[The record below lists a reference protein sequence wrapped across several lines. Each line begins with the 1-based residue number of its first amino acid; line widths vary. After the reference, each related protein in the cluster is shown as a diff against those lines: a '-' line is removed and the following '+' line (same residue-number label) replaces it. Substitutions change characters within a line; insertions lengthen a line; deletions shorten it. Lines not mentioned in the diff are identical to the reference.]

1 MLLDL
6 ALDLAHALDPVAFVQ
21 DRLKFEPDPWQARLL
36 RSCAPWILLNCC
48 RQSGKSTTTAAVALH
63 TAIYDPGLILL
74 VSPSLRQSKEL
85 FAKVT
90 GFLKDLEPAEV
101 LEEDNKSSCTLA
113 NSARVVSLPGDPDTL
128 RGYSAPKLIIKDE
141 ASYVSD
147 AMQAALDPMLAVSKG
162 RLIEMSSPNGKRGHF
177 YENWQGGI
185 DVERI
190 KIIGRECPRIGA
202 EFLEKMRQ
210 KLGPMLFSQEFEGE
224 FIDAEELGFFIR
236 DDRIGAGER
245 FREVPMTFPPSIFQ
259 VGHLERVPLGTP
271 YPGIVAHVGRLLDK
285 LPAGTE
291 LVIDLTGVGRP
302 VFDMFVYSGISP
314 LGVLI
319 TAGAS
324 ETRDGPICG
333 VPKLTLV
340 SRLQALLHEGRLKI
354 LRELAE
360 AETLVRELQDF
371 RVEFTA
377 AGHLTFNARTG
388 KHDDLVLALAIAVW
402 RAYGGGMASYGVW
415 ELTRRQAMGSRANE
429 PRYFVGVDLGQSRD
443 PTAIAVVRRVDPV
456 S

>member
-90 GFLKDLEPAEV
+90 GFLKDLEP
-101 LEEDNKSSCTLA
+101 EEDNKSSCTLA

-224 FIDAEELGFFIR
+224 FIDAESSAFSSEMIEL
-236 DDRIGAGER
+236 A
-245 FREVPMTFPPSIFQ
+245 
-259 VGHLERVPLGTP
+259 
-271 YPGIVAHVGRLLDK
+271 
-285 LPAGTE
+285 
-291 LVIDLTGVGRP
+291 
-302 VFDMFVYSGISP
+302 
-314 LGVLI
+314 
-319 TAGAS
+319 
-324 ETRDGPICG
+324 
-333 VPKLTLV
+333 LV
-340 SRLQALLHEGRLKI
+340 S
-354 LRELAE
+354 
-360 AETLVRELQDF
+360 DF
-371 RVEFTA
+371 AKF
-377 AGHLTFNARTG
+377 
-388 KHDDLVLALAIAVW
+388 
-402 RAYGGGMASYGVW
+402 
-415 ELTRRQAMGSRANE
+415 
-429 PRYFVGVDLGQSRD
+429 P
-443 PTAIAVVRRVDPV
+443 
-456 S
+456 